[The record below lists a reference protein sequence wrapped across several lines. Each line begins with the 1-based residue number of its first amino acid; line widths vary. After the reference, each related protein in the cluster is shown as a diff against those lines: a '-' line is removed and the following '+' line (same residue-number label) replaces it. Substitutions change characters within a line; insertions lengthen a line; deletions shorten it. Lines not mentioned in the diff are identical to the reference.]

1 MTTAEHEA
9 AHLTACLLLGVPVLA
24 VDTVG
29 DSRYAGWVT
38 HGVAYDTAEGAV
50 KHAVVL
56 LAPYVLDGDEPR
68 FPPDLAECKD
78 LYDLARLVNRWGWG
92 RQKWDDLLA
101 KTLRFVSSDE
111 FWSTYSQVLGVLDHY
126 PRLDD
131 RLLDALERSLASGR
145 G

>member
-92 RQKWDDLLA
+92 RQKVGRPACQDA
-101 KTLRFVSSDE
+101 ALRV
-111 FWSTYSQVLGVLDHY
+111 QRRVLVDV
-126 PRLDD
+126 
-131 RLLDALERSLASGR
+131 LASPGR
-145 G
+145 ARPLPAAR